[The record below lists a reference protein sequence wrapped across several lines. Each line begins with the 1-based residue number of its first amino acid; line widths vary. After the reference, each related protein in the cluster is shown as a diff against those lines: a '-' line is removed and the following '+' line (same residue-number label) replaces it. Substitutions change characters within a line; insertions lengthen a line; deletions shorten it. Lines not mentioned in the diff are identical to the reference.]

1 MSHRLSTAINM
12 GQYASSILRQAKG
25 IADDPEISRLSPHE
39 RFHFGVE
46 PMLLALAME
55 FALKA
60 WWVFDYD
67 DPKVPKTHNLLTL
80 FKKIT
85 SESQEKLAKAYQR
98 DVAPYHPEFGFLR
111 LEIRDV
117 LDLHAN
123 AFIEWR
129 YLHERSKTMSF
140 ETTHFVDT
148 LEMVLREFRK
158 RYRIERVSSPWYP
171 NQN

>member
-1 MSHRLSTAINM
+1 MAINM

-39 RFHFGVE
+39 RSHFGVE

-60 WWVFDYD
+60 WWVFDHD
-67 DPKVPKTHNLLTL
+67 DSKVPKTHNLLTI
-80 FKKIT
+80 FKKLT

-98 DVAPYHPEFGFLR
+98 DVAPYHPDFGFLPF
-111 LEIRDV
+111 EIRDI
-117 LDLHAN
+117 LDQHAN

-129 YLHERSKTMSF
+129 YIHERSKAMSF

-148 LEMVLREFRK
+148 LESVLREFRK
-158 RYRIERVSSPWYP
+158 RYRIETVSSPWHQIKTENKY
-171 NQN
+171 